1 MSEQTTQAPQGN
13 PADVFELNRAELQ
26 AVIDYLGTKPA
37 AETFR
42 LLAGLLSK
50 PVARAAAVVPE
61 VVPDTSS
68 AGNDAAPVS
77 QEGSTEAAV

>member
-1 MSEQTTQAPQGN
+1 MSEQTTQPQGN
-13 PADVFELNRAELQ
+13 PADIFELNRAELQ

-42 LLAGLLSK
+42 LLAALLSK

-61 VVPDTSS
+61 VVPDASS
-68 AGNDAAPVS
+68 VGTDAAPVA
-77 QEGSTEAAV
+77 QEGSQEAAV

>member
-1 MSEQTTQAPQGN
+1 MSEQNAQPQGN
-13 PADVFELNRAELQ
+13 PSDVFELNRVELQ
-26 AVIDYLGTKPA
+26 AVIDYLGSKPA

-61 VVPDTSS
+61 VVPDSSS
-68 AGNDAAPVS
+68 AGTDAAPVN
-77 QEGSTEAAV
+77 QEGSEAAAV

>member
-1 MSEQTTQAPQGN
+1 MTQQAAPQAPQGN

-26 AVIDYLGTKPA
+26 SVIDYLGSRPA

-50 PVARAAAVVPE
+50 PVARAAALIPEVEALDAPGTVPE
-61 VVPDTSS
+61 ERT
-68 AGNDAAPVS
+68 VS
-77 QEGSTEAAV
+77 QEAAV